1 MSSNIVITMARQY
14 GSGGKT
20 IGAMLAKELGINC
33 YSREI
38 LRMASEESGINE
50 RLFGMSD
57 EKMKGAGWF
66 KILSRPYDG
75 ELLPPEDKDFVS
87 EENIFNYQAKIIKDL
102 AEKESCVI
110 VGRCADYVLKDNP
123 NVVSVFVHADEK
135 FCLDRAM
142 ERNSMT
148 EKEMKKYIEKTDKF
162 RGDFYRYH
170 TGHEWAD
177 ARNYDLCL
185 NSGKLGFQKCVEE
198 IKANIKIRF
207 DLSMKEKAD
216 KRNKSAR
223 RKRYGCVSL
232 SCYLKRVACRRHRFV
247 HLKSAAYKAVSFHL
261 SEKRYIPGDIVLQN
275 VN

>member
-110 VGRCADYVLKDNP
+110 VGRCADAILKDDP
-123 NVVSVFVHADEK
+123 DCIGIFLSAPLKTRIQTVMKRDGLDEK
-135 FCLDRAM
+135 DVR
-142 ERNSMT
+142 
-148 EKEMKKYIEKTDKF
+148 
-162 RGDFYRYH
+162 
-170 TGHEWAD
+170 
-177 ARNYDLCL
+177 
-185 NSGKLGFQKCVEE
+185 
-198 IKANIKIRF
+198 
-207 DLSMKEKAD
+207 
-216 KRNKSAR
+216 
-223 RKRYGCVSL
+223 
-232 SCYLKRVACRRHRFV
+232 
-247 HLKSAAYKAVSFHL
+247 
-261 SEKRYIPGDIVLQN
+261 
-275 VN
+275 

>member
-1 MSSNIVITMARQY
+1 MSNNIVITMARQY

-87 EENIFNYQAKIIKDL
+87 EENIFNYQAKIIRDL
-102 AEKESCVI
+102 AKEESCVI
-110 VGRCADYVLKDNP
+110 IGRCADYVLKDYP
-123 NVVSVFVHADEK
+123 NVLSVFIHAPKEY
-135 FCLDRAM
+135 CLEGAAKKHSM
-142 ERNSMT
+142 SPKELERFIN
-148 EKEMKKYIEKTDKF
+148 KTDKH
-162 RGDFYRYH
+162 RAEYYKYH
-170 TGHEWAD
+170 TGREWTD

-185 NSGKLGFQKCVEE
+185 DSSKLGYERCVDEIISYMKVRFPEE
-198 IKANIKIRF
+198 
-207 DLSMKEKAD
+207 
-216 KRNKSAR
+216 
-223 RKRYGCVSL
+223 
-232 SCYLKRVACRRHRFV
+232 
-247 HLKSAAYKAVSFHL
+247 
-261 SEKRYIPGDIVLQN
+261 
-275 VN
+275 